1 MTGTTEPSGPGASPA
16 PAAPLVSVILPA
28 HNEEALVGTALR
40 SVAAQSYPTPEI
52 EAIVVNNGS
61 QDRTGEVV
69 EAAAQELAPL
79 TVRTVHDP
87 RRGIA
92 RAKNLGG
99 RAARGRYLVFMDADS
114 WMSPGLVERIVRRAR
129 SGERAASIRVVADS
143 TDLLDRAFF
152 DLMEWGKR
160 LFGIR
165 ANMAWMERVLFEE
178 LGGFDEAL
186 NQAEDLD
193 LLTRARR
200 HGVKVGHIADERI
213 ATSPRRLHR
222 GPLRLGLLR
231 MFARWALGNFGIG
244 RRWPY

>member
-1 MTGTTEPSGPGASPA
+1 MAGTTDP
-16 PAAPLVSVILPA
+16 PAAPRDPLVSVVLPA
-28 HNEEALVGTALR
+28 HNEEALVGAALR
-40 SVAAQSYPTPEI
+40 SVAQQTFGAGEI

-61 QDRTGEVV
+61 RDRTGEIV
-69 EAAAQELAPL
+69 ASLAGELAPL
-79 TVRTVHDP
+79 TVRLIHDP

-92 RAKNLGG
+92 RAKNLGA
-99 RAARGRYLVFMDADS
+99 RAAHGRWLIFMDADS
-114 WMSPGLVERIVRRAR
+114 WMSRALVARVVERADG
-129 SGERAASIRVVADS
+129 GERAASIRVVADS
-143 TDLLDRAFF
+143 SDTLDRAFF

-165 ANMAWMERVLFEE
+165 ANMCWMTRELFEE
-178 LGGFDEAL
+178 IDGFDEAL

-200 HGVKVGHIADERI
+200 VGAVVGHIHDEQI

-222 GPLRLGLLR
+222 GPLRLGLLA
-231 MFARWALGNFGIG
+231 MFGRWALGNFGIG